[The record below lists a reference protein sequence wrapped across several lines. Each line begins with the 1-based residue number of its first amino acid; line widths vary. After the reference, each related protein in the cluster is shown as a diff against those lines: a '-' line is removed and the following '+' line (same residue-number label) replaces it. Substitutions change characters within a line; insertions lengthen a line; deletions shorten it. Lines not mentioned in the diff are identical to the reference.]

1 MNTLTQP
8 GIPQTLLSDGTPIAS
23 LVDRERREVA
33 MRVFADPEIYQLE
46 LEHIW
51 AKNWIVLGHESEI
64 PEVGDFVTRKFGEDP
79 VILVRQRDGSID
91 CLLNVCPHRGAI
103 VAREEAG
110 NGAVFR
116 CIYHGWTFG
125 LNGDFRGSPYKEQMY
140 PDGCDVSRMGLRKA
154 RVGVYAGMIF
164 ANWDESAPSL
174 DEFLGDFKWYL
185 NTMFNRSRAGM
196 EVLGP
201 PQRFVIHANW
211 KTAAEQFGGDGL
223 HAGQLHRTLGLLT
236 GGDPSNPRDFQMH
249 APKVGTDNAHNVICF
264 DWSDLYKR
272 ISPDRELSTVEKL
285 NIVLP
290 PGITHAM
297 LPEMME
303 LFSPA
308 ELDFIANTPA
318 SNGGMFPN
326 VGVWN
331 MNNPLPE
338 GAAGPFASFRTYVPL
353 GPDKFEFCMWVLVA
367 KGTPDEYRQQM
378 LRATSF
384 SQGAA
389 GYIEGDDAE
398 VWPGQTMASRGF
410 IARQTPLKYWAQAPD
425 NRPEG
430 WAGPAGAHVYTEF
443 MRDDTQWNWWNHY
456 FNQLGAKA

>member
-8 GIPQTLLSDGTPIAS
+8 GIPQTLLADGTPLAS
-23 LVDRERREVA
+23 LIDRERREVA
-33 MRVFADPEIYQLE
+33 SRVFSDPEIYQLE
-46 LEHIW
+46 LEHIF
-51 AKNWIVLGHESEI
+51 AKSWIVLGHESEI
-64 PEVGDFVTRKFGEDP
+64 PNVGDFVTRKLAEDP

-103 VAREEAG
+103 VCREEAG

-116 CIYHGWTFG
+116 CIYHGWVFG
-125 LNGDFRGSPYKEQMY
+125 NDGSFRGAPFKEQMY
-140 PDGCDVSRMGLRKA
+140 PGGCDTSQMGLRKA
-154 RVGVYAGMIF
+154 RVETFAGIIF
-164 ANWDESAPSL
+164 ANFDESAPSL
-174 DEFLGDFKWYL
+174 DEFLGGFKWYL
-185 NTMFNRSRAGM
+185 NTMLNRTKAGM

-211 KTAAEQFGGDGL
+211 KTAAEQFAGDGY

-236 GGDPSNPRDFQMH
+236 GGNPNNPRDFQMH
-249 APKVGTDNAHNVICF
+249 APKVGTDNAHNVICM
-264 DWSDLYKR
+264 DWTDLYR
-272 ISPDRELSTVEKL
+272 QISPDRELSTVEKL
-285 NIVLP
+285 NILLP
-290 PGITHAM
+290 PGVPREM

-303 LFSPA
+303 LFSEQ
-308 ELDFIANTPA
+308 ELEFLANTPP

-326 VGVWN
+326 VGVWD

-338 GAAGPFASFRTYVPL
+338 GAPGPFVSFRTYVPL
-353 GPDKFEFCMWVLVA
+353 GPDKFEFCMWVLTA
-367 KGTPDEYRQQM
+367 KGSSTEYRDHM

-398 VWPGQTMASRGF
+398 VWPGQSMAARGF
-410 IARQTPLKYWAQAPD
+410 LARQTRMKYWAQAPEGK
-425 NRPEG
+425 PEG
-430 WAGPAGAHVYTEF
+430 WPGPDNIHVYTEF

-456 FNQLGAKA
+456 FDQIGAKA